1 MSTLWQRTG
10 QRIAPLLV
18 FAQWLN
24 YRVVL
29 GSLLH
34 MPSEPISWITLL
46 HQVWCALCIWKGLS
60 QGLPIGSALSWRSSG
75 MPLYFTITPE
85 VSIHV
90 TMALKV
96 PYRSI
101 LTVEPEESYLVPGC
115 PSGLASLQ
123 AHSNLTEISR
133 YSVLLL
139 SHMELSPV

>member
-24 YRVVL
+24 YRVAL
-29 GSLLH
+29 GVLLH
-34 MPSEPISWITLL
+34 VSSEPISWISLL
-46 HQVWCALCIWKGLS
+46 HQVWCALRIRKGRS
-60 QGLPIGSALSWRSSG
+60 WGLPIGSALSWRSSDE
-75 MPLYFTITPE
+75 PLYFTIKPN
-85 VSIHV
+85 VSIHFM
-90 TMALKV
+90 MALKM
-96 PYRSI
+96 PCRSI

-133 YSVLLL
+133 YRVLLL
-139 SHMELSPV
+139 SRMELSPV